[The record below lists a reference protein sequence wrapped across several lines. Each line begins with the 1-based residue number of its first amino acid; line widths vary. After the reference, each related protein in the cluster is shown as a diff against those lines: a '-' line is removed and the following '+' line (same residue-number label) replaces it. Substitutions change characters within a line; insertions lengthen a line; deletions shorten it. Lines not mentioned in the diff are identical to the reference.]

1 MISTKNHAMFSI
13 IIRIYKVVKIIKHSP
28 IYLKSKY
35 YIAVK
40 AIFCLCYCD
49 NTTKHIITP

>member
-28 IYLKSKY
+28 IYRFKVQILHS
-35 YIAVK
+35 
-40 AIFCLCYCD
+40 C
-49 NTTKHIITP
+49 

>member
-1 MISTKNHAMFSI
+1 MFSI
-13 IIRIYKVVKIIKHSP
+13 IIRIYKVVKIIKQAQY
-28 IYLKSKY
+28 IDLKSKY